1 MSILRMLLWKLQE
14 LQRGAMPINFISAS
28 IDITVDGQQVRTVMG
43 ATVAAALIAADRP
56 VLRRSP
62 RAGTPRG
69 VHCGMGHCFECLVT
83 IDGTPG
89 RRACLVEVRDGMS
102 VETGR

>member
-1 MSILRMLLWKLQE
+1 MSAIV
-14 LQRGAMPINFISAS
+14 IT
-28 IDITVDGQQVRTVMG
+28 IDGDPLEARAGM
-43 ATVAAALIAADRP
+43 TVAAALIAVDRP
-56 VLRRSP
+56 MLRRSP

-89 RRACLVEVRDGMS
+89 RRACLVEVREGMS

>member
-1 MSILRMLLWKLQE
+1 MSAIV
-14 LQRGAMPINFISAS
+14 
-28 IDITVDGQQVRTVMG
+28 ITVDGDRLEARAGM
-43 ATVAAALIAADRP
+43 TVAAALIAADRP

-62 RAGTPRG
+62 RAGAPRG

-89 RRACLVEVRDGMS
+89 RRACLVEVRDGMA

>member
-1 MSILRMLLWKLQE
+1 MSAIV
-14 LQRGAMPINFISAS
+14 
-28 IDITVDGQQVRTVMG
+28 ITVDGDRLETRAGM
-43 ATVAAALIAADRP
+43 TVAAALIAADRP

-83 IDGTPG
+83 IDGTPA
-89 RRACLVEVRDGMS
+89 RRACLVEVRDGMA

>member
-14 LQRGAMPINFISAS
+14 LQRGAMPINFISGS

-43 ATVAAALIAADRP
+43 ATVAAALITADRP
-56 VLRRSP
+56 VLRKSP
-62 RAGTPRG
+62 RTGAARG
-69 VHCGMGHCFECLVT
+69 VHCGMGHCFECLVA
-83 IDGTPG
+83 IDGIPG
-89 RRACLVEVRDGMS
+89 RRACLVEVRDGMT

>member
-1 MSILRMLLWKLQE
+1 MSAIV
-14 LQRGAMPINFISAS
+14 
-28 IDITVDGQQVRTVMG
+28 ITVDGEPLEARAGV
-43 ATVAAALIAADRP
+43 TVAAALIAADRP

-62 RAGTPRG
+62 RAGMPRG

-83 IDGTPG
+83 IDGTPS
-89 RRACLVEVRDGMS
+89 RRACLVEARDGMV

>member
-1 MSILRMLLWKLQE
+1 MSAIV
-14 LQRGAMPINFISAS
+14 
-28 IDITVDGQQVRTVMG
+28 ITVDGDRLEARAGM
-43 ATVAAALIAADRP
+43 TVAATLIAADRP

-62 RAGTPRG
+62 RAGAPRG

-83 IDGTPG
+83 IDGTPA
-89 RRACLVEVRDGMS
+89 RRACLIAVRDGMV

>member
-1 MSILRMLLWKLQE
+1 MSGIV
-14 LQRGAMPINFISAS
+14 
-28 IDITVDGQQVRTVMG
+28 ITVDGDRLEARAGM
-43 ATVAAALIAADRP
+43 TVAAALIAADRP

-62 RAGTPRG
+62 RGGAPRG

>member
-1 MSILRMLLWKLQE
+1 MSAIV
-14 LQRGAMPINFISAS
+14 IT
-28 IDITVDGQQVRTVMG
+28 IDGDRLEVRAGM
-43 ATVAAALIAADRP
+43 TVAAALIAADRP
-56 VLRRSP
+56 VLRLSS

-83 IDGTPG
+83 IDSVPQ
-89 RRACLVEVRDGMS
+89 RRACLVEVRDGMA

>member
-1 MSILRMLLWKLQE
+1 MSAIM
-14 LQRGAMPINFISAS
+14 
-28 IDITVDGQQVRTVMG
+28 ITVDGDRLETYTGM
-43 ATVAAALIAADRP
+43 TVAAALIAAGRP

-83 IDGTPG
+83 IDGTPA
-89 RRACLVEVRDGMS
+89 RRACLVEVRDGMA

>member
-1 MSILRMLLWKLQE
+1 MSAIV
-14 LQRGAMPINFISAS
+14 
-28 IDITVDGQQVRTVMG
+28 ITVDGDRLPARSGM
-43 ATVAAALIAADRP
+43 TVAAALIAADRP
-56 VLRRSP
+56 VLRSSP

-83 IDGTPG
+83 IDGTPA
-89 RRACLVEVRDGMS
+89 RRACLVEVRDGMV

>member
-1 MSILRMLLWKLQE
+1 MSAIV
-14 LQRGAMPINFISAS
+14 
-28 IDITVDGQQVRTVMG
+28 ITVDGDRLETRAGM
-43 ATVAAALIAADRP
+43 TVAAALIAADRP
-56 VLRRSP
+56 VLRLSP

-83 IDGTPG
+83 IDGTPA
-89 RRACLVEVRDGMS
+89 RRACLVEVRDGMA